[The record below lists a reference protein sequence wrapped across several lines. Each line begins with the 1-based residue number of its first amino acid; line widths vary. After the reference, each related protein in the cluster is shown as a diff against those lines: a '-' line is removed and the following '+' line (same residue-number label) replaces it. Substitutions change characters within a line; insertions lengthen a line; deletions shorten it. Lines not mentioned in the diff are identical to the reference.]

1 MPIYPKEMRNL
12 SKSDKYLARKSYEG
26 LHIKGLD
33 NKKEYNDRLEEELD
47 TLFECG
53 LSDFILNTAYTVL
66 LCKSKG
72 IIVGPGRGSVG
83 GSLVA
88 YCVGITEIDP
98 IKYGLSFSR
107 FLNKARM
114 MTSLGDIDVDIPKKD
129 RPYVLELL
137 KQEFGEDKTIQI
149 INDVYFTNKT
159 TLKDLGRIFG
169 IDFKIVN
176 KLTSLIGDEDD
187 VTNVPE
193 IMEFFDEHPK
203 IAEAFPK
210 IKGLIRHSSTHAG
223 GVLISDKPI
232 TEYISPLKVGNNVVT
247 CYNGRTCES
256 LSFLKQD
263 MLGLNT
269 LSIIKEC
276 LCLIGRQKFDFDYDL
291 DDPKIY
297 ETINKSTLGI
307 FQLEG
312 EGATEYTKRLKP
324 QNFNDIIADLALV
337 RPGAQDSGDAE
348 EFLKVRFDGK
358 EIEYDH
364 PLLEPILKETNG
376 CILYQEQAMEISKV
390 LSGFSDV
397 EADNLRKGIGKKLD
411 YIFKEYK
418 PKFLNGAIQ
427 NGVDE
432 EIAEKIWGKIEKSSE
447 YSFNKSH
454 SVGYSL
460 ITYQTAY
467 LKTYYPIE
475 YYLSLLNNV
484 DDEDKRIKI
493 YSEIKSI
500 DKEIVNPDINVSK
513 EITTSDNDKI
523 YLSFPLIKG
532 VGEKAVEKIIEGQPY
547 SSYEDFSA
555 RCKVNRSVKKALI
568 QAGCFDCFGENRNLL
583 YNTISGE
590 DNVWSDKEK
599 LFREFQ
605 TIKINPKGN
614 VLDLYDT
621 EEIGI
626 KKYVSTI
633 LDLKN
638 NKEDYRDFY
647 VKGIVS
653 EFKKKDEY
661 ATLSITDG
669 FDSISIYIVKEF
681 ISRYIDDI
689 NLVGNCLILHLHGK
703 GEKYSMLSCINLD
716 DPKKRIHEYDFYV
729 GNAYEKL
736 RFLQEKNPSIN
747 IGLVY
752 GVRPFKSKAGNQCR
766 WYNIYVD
773 EDTILEDR
781 IVCNEQTPMV
791 DGSFLHFYVG
801 DNPVFMDIRKVE

>member
-1 MPIYPKEMRNL
+1 MNMPVYPGAMV
-12 SKSDKYLARKSYEG
+12 SKSDEFLIEKSYQG
-26 LHIKGLD
+26 LE
-33 NKKEYNDRLEEELD
+33 KKDLCTKIYEDRLNDELQ
-47 TLFECG
+47 TIIECG
-53 LSDFILNTAYTVL
+53 LSDFMLNTAYTVL

-88 YCVGITEIDP
+88 YCIGITEIDP

-114 MTSLGDIDVDIPKKD
+114 KTSLGDIDVDIPRKD
-129 RPYVLELL
+129 RPYVLKLL
-137 KQEFGEDKTIQI
+137 KEEFEEDKTIQI
-149 INDVYFTNKT
+149 VNDVYFTNKT

-169 IDFKIVN
+169 IDFKEVN
-176 KLTSLIGDEDD
+176 KLTSLLGDEDD
-187 VTNVPE
+187 PYNVPE
-193 IMEFFDEHPK
+193 VADFFRAHPK

-210 IKGLIRHSSTHAG
+210 VKGLIRHSSTHAG

-232 TEYISPLKVGNNVVT
+232 TEYISPLKVGNNIVT

-256 LSFLKQD
+256 LQFLKQD

-276 LCLIGRQKFDFDYDL
+276 LCLIGRKWFDFDYDL
-291 DDPKIY
+291 DDPNIY
-297 ETINKSTLGI
+297 KTINKSTLGI

-312 EGATEYTKRLKP
+312 EGATEYTKKLKP

-337 RPGAQDSGDAE
+337 RPGAQDSGDAD
-348 EFLKVRFDGK
+348 EFLKVRFEGK

-364 PLLEPILKETNG
+364 PMLKPILEETNG

-390 LSGFSDV
+390 LSGFTDV
-397 EADNLRKGIGKKLD
+397 EADILRKGIGKKLD
-411 YIFKEYK
+411 YIFEEYK
-418 PKFLNGAIQ
+418 PKFINGAIN

-500 DKEIVNPDINVSK
+500 NKEIVNPDINVSK
-513 EITTSDNDKI
+513 EITTSDNEKI
-523 YLSFPLIKG
+523 YLSFSLIKG
-532 VGEKAVEKIIEGQPY
+532 VGEKAVEKIIDGQPY
-547 SSYEDFSA
+547 TSYEDFCD
-555 RCKVNRSVKKALI
+555 RCSVNRSVKKALI
-568 QAGCFDCFGENRNLL
+568 QAGAFDCFGENRNLL

-590 DNVWSDKEK
+590 DVVWTEKEK
-599 LFREFQ
+599 LFREFGV
-605 TIKINPKGN
+605 IKINPKGN

-626 KKYVSTI
+626 KKYISSI
-633 LDLKN
+633 GDLKA
-638 NKEDYRDFY
+638 NKDEYKDFY

-689 NLVGNCLILHLHGK
+689 NLVGNCLVLHLHGK
-703 GEKYSMLSCINLD
+703 GEKYSMMSCLNLD
-716 DPKKRIHEYDFYV
+716 NPKKRRHEYGFYT
-729 GNAYEKL
+729 GQAYEELKM
-736 RFLQEKNPSIN
+736 LQETNPQIN
-747 IGLVY
+747 VGLVY

-766 WYNIYVD
+766 WYNIFID
-773 EDTILEDR
+773 QETILEDR
-781 IVCNEQTPMV
+781 IVCNKDFPIV
-791 DGSFLHFYVG
+791 DGSFMHFYVQ
-801 DNPVFMDIRKVE
+801 DNPVFLDIRKVE

>member
-1 MPIYPKEMRNL
+1 MAVYPGEMNEL
-12 SKSDKYLARKSYEG
+12 SKSDRYLTEKSLEG
-26 LHIKGLD
+26 LEKKGLTD
-33 NKKEYNDRLEEELD
+33 YNYQERLFEELN
-47 TLFECG
+47 TIIECG

-72 IIVGPGRGSVG
+72 ILVGPGRGSVG

-88 YCVGITEIDP
+88 YCIGITEIDP

-114 MTSLGDIDVDIPKKD
+114 MTSLGDIDIDIPKKD
-129 RPYVLELL
+129 RPYVLDLL
-137 KQEFGEDKTIQI
+137 KKEFGEDKTIQI
-149 INDVYFTNKT
+149 INDVYFTDRT
-159 TLKDLGRIFG
+159 TLKDLGRIFDV
-169 IDFKIVN
+169 DFKVLN

-187 VTNVPE
+187 IYNIPE
-193 IMEFFDEHPK
+193 IKDFFRAYPK
-203 IAEAFPK
+203 IEEAFPK
-210 IKGLIRHSSTHAG
+210 VKGLIRHSSTHAG

-232 TEYISPLKVGNNVVT
+232 TEYISPLKVGKNIVT
-247 CYNGRTCES
+247 CYNGRTCET

-276 LCLIGRQKFDFDYDL
+276 LCLIGKDKFDFDYDL
-291 DDPKIY
+291 DDPKVY
-297 ETINKSTLGI
+297 ETINQSTLGI

-348 EFLKVRFDGK
+348 EFLKVRFEGK

-364 PLLEPILKETNG
+364 PLLEGILKETNG

-390 LSGFSDV
+390 LSGFTDV
-397 EADNLRKGIGKKLD
+397 EADTLRKGIGKKLD
-411 YIFKEYK
+411 YIFEEYK
-418 PKFLNGAIQ
+418 PKFIQGAIQ
-427 NGVDE
+427 NGVSE
-432 EIAEKIWGKIEKSSE
+432 EIAERVWNKIEKSSE

-467 LKTYYPIE
+467 LKAYYPIE

-500 DKEIVNPDINVSK
+500 EKEIVNPDINISK

-532 VGEKAVEKIIEGQPY
+532 VGEKAVEKIILGQPY
-547 SSYEDFSA
+547 TSYEDFCS
-555 RCKVNRSVKKALI
+555 RCNVNRSVKKALI
-568 QAGCFDCFGENRNLL
+568 QAGAFDCFGENRNLL
-583 YNTISGE
+583 YNSESGE
-590 DNVWSDKEK
+590 DSVWSDKEK

-605 TIKINPKGN
+605 VIKINPRGN
-614 VLDLYDT
+614 VLDLYNL

-626 KKYVSTI
+626 HKEISSI
-633 LDLKN
+633 ADLKC
-638 NKEDYRDFY
+638 NKEEYKDFY
-647 VKGIVS
+647 IKAIVS
-653 EFKKKDEY
+653 EFKNKDDY
-661 ATLSITDG
+661 ATLSVTDN
-669 FDSISIYIVKEF
+669 FDSISIYVVKEF

-689 NLVGNCLILHLHGK
+689 NLIGSCLILHLHGK
-703 GEKYSMLSCINLD
+703 GEKYSLLSCLNLD
-716 DPKKRIHEYDFYV
+716 DPKKRVHEYDFYI
-729 GNAYEKL
+729 GNSYEKL
-736 RFLQEKNPSIN
+736 KLLQEKYDYIN
-747 IGLVY
+747 VGLISS
-752 GVRPFKSKAGNQCR
+752 VRPFKSKAGNQCR
-766 WYNIYVD
+766 WYNVYVD
-773 EDTILEDR
+773 KDTILEDR
-781 IVCNEQTPMV
+781 IVCNDSNPMV
-791 DGSFLHFYVG
+791 DGSFVHFYIQ
-801 DNPVFMDIRKVE
+801 DNPVFLDIRKVE